1 MPRVAYKTSWG
12 ARVPGVTTICGLLE
26 KPFLKVW
33 ANNIGLQGI
42 KMREYVDDKAQIG
55 TLAHQ
60 MVQDYLEGNKTDL
73 TDYTKEQIDKAE
85 NALISFYEWE
95 KEQNIEIIEMET
107 HLVSDEMLIGG
118 TIDCLCR
125 LNGKMTLLD
134 FKTGKA
140 IYQDYY
146 MQVSAY
152 KALLEEQGK
161 DIEQVAILRI
171 GRDETEGFDFIAV
184 DDTNRYFETFLHLN
198 EIYKLKKILN
208 WR

>member
-12 ARVPGVTTICGLLE
+12 AKVPGVTTICGLLD
-26 KPFLKVW
+26 KPFLKTW

-42 KMREYVDDKAQIG
+42 KMREYVDDKAQMG

-60 MVQDYLEGNKTDL
+60 MVQDYLEGNKTDF
-73 TDYTKEQIDKAE
+73 TDYSKEQIDKAE

-95 KEQNIEIIEMET
+95 KEQDIEIIEMET

-118 TIDCLCR
+118 TIDCYCK
-125 LNGKMTLLD
+125 LNGKNTLLD

-140 IYQDYY
+140 VYQDYY
-146 MQVSAY
+146 MQVAAY

-161 DIEQVAILRI
+161 EIEQVAILRI
-171 GRDETEGFDFIAV
+171 GRDETEGFDFVTV
-184 DDTNRYFETFLHLN
+184 DNTVRYFEVFQHLN
-198 EIYKLKKILN
+198 EVYKLKKILN